1 MKSGGLN
8 RKILFPRSAKK
19 QVPTAYDEIAQKKR
33 ATRIIVLVVREANFE
48 LDSGLM
54 FTVALSDLEG

>member
-8 RKILFPRSAKK
+8 REILFPRSAKK
-19 QVPTAYDEIAQKKR
+19 QVPTAYDEIAQKR